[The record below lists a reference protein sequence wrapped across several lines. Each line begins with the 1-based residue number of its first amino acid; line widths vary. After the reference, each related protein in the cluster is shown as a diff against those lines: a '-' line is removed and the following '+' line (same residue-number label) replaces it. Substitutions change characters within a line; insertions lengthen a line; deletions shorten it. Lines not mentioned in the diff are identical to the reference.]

1 MQPVVIQDT
10 VAIGAGATVENI
22 IASNPAL
29 KGLQQLPFAAKI
41 TLAMV
46 ASAAGLIVSLDSGSD
61 NGVASS
67 NPRVSSST
75 PEIPLD
81 VVTSEFYGKEGDL
94 LVLKGVNP
102 TGGSISIRYTIIA
115 EAIAMPGESVQL
127 PPQVRVIQQ
136 GPVAVANGS
145 IAQQL
150 LSGLRYERPSVPC
163 TVDFLMTQSAAG
175 ITREIYVD
183 MERIAPPS
191 TISLA
196 NRVPQD
202 PFDATVQNVEVDANK
217 EIQLQVS
224 NQSGGSLN
232 VFWKMVMRELVYR

>member
-1 MQPVVIQDT
+1 MQPIVIQDT
-10 VAIGAGATVENI
+10 VAIGAGLSNLNI

-29 KGLQQLPFAAKI
+29 KGLQRLPFAAKL
-41 TLAMV
+41 TLAAV
-46 ASAAGLIVSLDSGSD
+46 QSATGLIISLDCGSD
-61 NGVASS
+61 NGVADS
-67 NPRVSSST
+67 NARVSAST

-81 VVTSEFYGKEGDL
+81 VITSEFYGNEGDL

-115 EAIAMPGESVQL
+115 EAIAMPGEAVQL

-136 GPVAVANGS
+136 GPVVVANGS